1 VLPTLGA
8 NTAVHVCGIGSVSEV
23 CPAGCRQGG
32 LQFLRPVVVG
42 LGEADP
48 LGEPVRPYTYSDRFE
63 ILCRKAGVP
72 VVQLHAVR
80 HTLAT
85 IMHKAGEAPA
95 DAAALLGHTVAVH
108 LARYVTPTE
117 KGARTAA
124 SGLGA
129 AISGLG

>member
-1 VLPTLGA
+1 VLV
-8 NTAVHVCGIGSVSEV
+8 N
-23 CPAGCRQGG
+23 
-32 LQFLRPVVVG
+32 
-42 LGEADP
+42 P
-48 LGEPVRPYTYSDRFE
+48 LGEPVKPYTYSDRFE
-63 ILCRKAGVP
+63 ALCRQAGIP
-72 VVQLHAVR
+72 VVQLHSVR

-85 IMHKAGEAPA
+85 IMHKAGTAPA